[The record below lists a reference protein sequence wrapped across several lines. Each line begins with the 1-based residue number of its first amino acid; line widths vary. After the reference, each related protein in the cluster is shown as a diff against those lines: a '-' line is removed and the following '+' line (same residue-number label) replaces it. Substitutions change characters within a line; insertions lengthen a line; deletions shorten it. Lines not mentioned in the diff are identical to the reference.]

1 MSDQIVD
8 MRLPAFPFQCQGP
21 TTAPEFY
28 YGFTRQ
34 EYAAIHLKQPNS
46 GTPWLD
52 DMIRAAMR
60 DELAGQAMRALVASS
75 GPVERT
81 ERLAGIAGS
90 RLISEAAYYSA
101 DELLAQRNQTV
112 KGGVK

>member
-1 MSDQIVD
+1 

-34 EYAAIHLKQPNS
+34 EYAAIHLKQPSS

-52 DMIRAAMR
+52 DMILASKR
-60 DELAGQAMRALVASS
+60 DELAGQALQAMIASASQEERAK
-75 GPVERT
+75 
-81 ERLAGIAGS
+81 RLDGVIGCK
-90 RLISEAAYYSA
+90 LISEAAYYAA
-101 DELLAQRNQTV
+101 DAMLAARKEN
-112 KGGVK
+112 K